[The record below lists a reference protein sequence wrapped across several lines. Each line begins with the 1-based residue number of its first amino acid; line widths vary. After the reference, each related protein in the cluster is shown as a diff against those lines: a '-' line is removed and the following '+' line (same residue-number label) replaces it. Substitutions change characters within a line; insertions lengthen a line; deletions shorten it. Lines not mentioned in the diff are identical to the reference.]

1 MPSGFKGGTVDT
13 QVNLEDGSQQPLLD
27 HLREVHHKGTNG
39 LSEEYLGS
47 MHRALHGKSAEELE
61 HSHPETGSLT

>member
-13 QVNLEDGSQQPLLD
+13 QVILEDGSQQPLLD

-39 LSEEYLGS
+39 LTEEYLGS
-47 MHRALHGKSAEELE
+47 MHRTLHGKSREEGE
-61 HSHPETGSLT
+61 HTHPESDPLA